1 MNSRRFLSIAG
12 IIVLVIAVTVLSNFY
27 LAKPQGTAQTIVKE
41 ESVYDRV
48 MRTGTLR
55 CAYTIYAPDTIKD
68 PNTGKLSGIFVD
80 TMQKA
85 ADALHLKLEWTEEV
99 PWAGMIEGLNSNRY
113 DAVCSGVWENTDRG
127 RVAAF
132 SRPVFYSAVNAY
144 VRKDETRFGND
155 LSLLN
160 DPNVRIAVADGETNA
175 TVARNRFPRAQQV
188 ALPQGSDFS
197 QLLLTVTT
205 GKADVVFIE
214 PAVAADFL
222 RNNPDSLKMMSDHP
236 LLVLPTIVMFRRGQE
251 EFKSMLD
258 SALDQLVN
266 DGEVDDILKKYEPFP
281 GAFYRDADAY
291 RTGQ

>member
-1 MNSRRFLSIAG
+1 MKKFVAIFG
-12 IIVLVIAVTVLSNFY
+12 IIALVIAVTLFSNLY
-27 LAKPQGTAQTIVKE
+27 LLKPQTTVQAIVKE

-48 MRTGTLR
+48 MRTGTIR
-55 CAYTIYAPDTIKD
+55 CGYTIYPPDTIKD
-68 PNTGKLSGIFVD
+68 PNTDKLSGIFVD

-99 PWAGMIEGLNSNRY
+99 SWGSMIEGLISNRY

-127 RVAAF
+127 RVVGF
-132 SRPVFYSAVNAY
+132 SRPVFYSALNAY

-155 LSLLN
+155 LTVLN
-160 DPNVRIAVADGETNA
+160 DPNIRIAVSDGETNA
-175 TVARNRFPRAQQV
+175 TVARNRFPRAQQI

-197 QLLLTVTT
+197 QLLLTVST

-214 PAVAADFL
+214 PAVAADFMK
-222 RNNPDSLKMMSDHP
+222 NNPDSLKTLSDRP
-236 LLVLPTIVMFRRGQE
+236 LLVLPTIVMFKRGQD

-266 DGEVDDILKKYEPFP
+266 DGEVDDLLKQYEPFP
-281 GAFYRDADAY
+281 GAFYRDAYAY
-291 RTGQ
+291 RAGQ